1 MPVDLS
7 TIPQRRTVRL
17 KPPSKV
23 VWSIAFAI
31 WMTAW
36 VLFTLW
42 LWPPHVSTHSW
53 RFWMILCG
61 LPLILFGMVYAVPW
75 IVYQVEH
82 NSVASH
88 NIAREYVLQSTIRY
102 GQQPLH
108 ILAYAYQTALGVT
121 SVADKIVAGRKLLSV
136 RANEGGRGESVRC
149 TRLPV
154 VAKIDETEV
163 GEQSNTPSLSK
174 RYTAA
179 VDGLLVSV
187 GSVASRI
194 PRCVPL
200 SLVVCV
206 PDDLEVLA
214 LAQFAERRARQLS
227 IVISDVQTL
236 LHESGA
242 MMLDAWLDESPNRN
256 LDRCALVIAAQLYD
270 TPPQNSAEIAVALLI
285 GGPNPSMLGDI
296 LPIARLHRPVAGP
309 ADAVAKAL
317 QTAVGWADVTVGQ
330 LERVWLS
337 GLAHEI
343 RPLMEGAP
351 GASLIGGSKNPAMS
365 VADVD
370 VALGD
375 AGVAAPWLAIA
386 LGAERLV
393 ETGCAQI
400 WATGTVG
407 ETKIGTVA

>member
-7 TIPQRRTVRL
+7 AIPQRRTVRL

-23 VWSIAFAI
+23 VWSISFAI
-31 WMTAW
+31 WMMVW
-36 VLFTLW
+36 GLFTLW
-42 LWPPHVSTHSW
+42 LWPPQVSTHSW

-61 LPLILFGMVYAVPW
+61 LPSILFGMAYAIPW
-75 IVYQVEH
+75 IVYQVER

-102 GQQPLH
+102 EQQPLH

-121 SVADKIVAGRKLLSV
+121 SIADKIVAGRKLLSV
-136 RANEGGRGESVRC
+136 RANEGGHGESVRC

-154 VAKIDETEV
+154 ASKIDEA
-163 GEQSNTPSLSK
+163 GASEQSNTPSLNK

-187 GSVASRI
+187 ASVGSCI
-194 PRCVPL
+194 PRGVSL

-206 PDDLEVLA
+206 PDDVEVLA
-214 LAQFAERRARQLS
+214 LAQFAEKRAGQLG
-227 IVISDVQTL
+227 ILISDVQTQP
-236 LHESGA
+236 HKGSA

-256 LDRCALVIAAQLYD
+256 LDHCALVIAAQLYD
-270 TPPQNSAEIAVALLI
+270 TPPQNGAEIAVALLI
-285 GGPNPSMLGDI
+285 GGPKPSISGDI
-296 LPIARLHRPVAGP
+296 LPIAHLHRPVAGP
-309 ADAVAKAL
+309 GEAVAQTL
-317 QTAVGWADVTVGQ
+317 QTAVGWADVAVGQ
-330 LERVWLS
+330 FERVWLS
-337 GLAHEI
+337 GLDHEI
-343 RPLMEGAP
+343 RPLLEGVP
-351 GASLIGGSKNPAMS
+351 GASLIGGSKDSAMS

-370 VALGD
+370 IALGHG
-375 AGVAAPWLAIA
+375 GVAAPWLAIV

-400 WATGTVG
+400 WVTGTIG
-407 ETKIGTVA
+407 ETQIGAIA